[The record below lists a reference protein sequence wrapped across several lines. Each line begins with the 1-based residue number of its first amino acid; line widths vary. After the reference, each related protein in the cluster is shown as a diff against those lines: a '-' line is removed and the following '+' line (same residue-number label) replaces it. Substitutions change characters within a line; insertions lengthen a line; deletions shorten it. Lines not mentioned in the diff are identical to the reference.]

1 MLRTSEDRLYQ
12 WHRRNPQGI
21 YEIDI
26 DLEPGQP
33 WVELGAAKEIVYQS
47 DKWDYEKKFYEH
59 KFAPG
64 YPRLLAH
71 PTDDALLIVGGKF
84 QITKRGLLR

>member
-1 MLRTSEDRLYQ
+1 MRTAEDRFYQ
-12 WHRRNPQGI
+12 WHKRNPQGI

-26 DLEPGQP
+26 TLDTEEP
-33 WVELGAAKEIVYQS
+33 WSELGAAKELVYQS
-47 DKWDYEKKFYEH
+47 DKWDYKKKFYEH

-71 PTDDALLIVGGKF
+71 PFEDALLIIGGKF
-84 QITKRGLLR
+84 EITSRGLLK